1 MSFCQL
7 TFGGEGATD
16 LVMEDD
22 CDKPSPPGTGRMT
35 ERQDLILDA
44 AFHAFATYGY
54 RRTTMDDI
62 ARGVGLSRSALYLHY
77 RSKEDVFRT
86 LAERYFAQAI
96 ADMEAAL
103 MAPGQSAEDALMAG
117 FVAKDGK
124 FMDVVLGT
132 PHGSEL
138 MDAGI
143 SLTADLAERAEA
155 QKIAVLARWLGSL
168 PMAEGIGTP
177 EAVARTIISAAMGLK
192 FPGQTL
198 DGYRTG
204 QRHLARLFAR
214 AVSRHQ
220 PR

>member
-1 MSFCQL
+1 MVGMSAD
-7 TFGGEGATD
+7 TDTPPNGASR
-16 LVMEDD
+16 LL
-22 CDKPSPPGTGRMT
+22 
-35 ERQDLILDA
+35 ERQDAILDA

-77 RSKEDVFRT
+77 RNKEDVFRT
-86 LAERYFAQAI
+86 LAERYFTEALA
-96 ADMEAAL
+96 AMERAL
-103 MAPGQSAEDALMAG
+103 LAPGQTVEQALVAA

-138 MDAGI
+138 LDAGMKVNK
-143 SLTADLAERAEA
+143 DLLDQAEV
-155 QKIAVLARWLGSL
+155 QKIDLLARWLSAL
-168 PMAEGIGTP
+168 PMAEGIGSAQ
-177 EAVARTIISAAMGLK
+177 AVARTIMVAAMGLK

-198 DGYRTG
+198 EGYRQG

-214 AVSRHQ
+214 AITG
-220 PR
+220 